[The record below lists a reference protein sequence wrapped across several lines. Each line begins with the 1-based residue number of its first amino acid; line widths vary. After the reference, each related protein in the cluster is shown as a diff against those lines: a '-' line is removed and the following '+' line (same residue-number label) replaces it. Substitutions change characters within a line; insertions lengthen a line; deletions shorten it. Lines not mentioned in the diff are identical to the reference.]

1 MSRSCYSAAERQV
14 VEEYPKAAKPQPD
27 RRVTIHR
34 IKRALPASIAIAVR
48 PLSIFRLTD
57 EYGACFSCGHTDS

>member
-14 VEEYPKAAKPQPD
+14 VEEYPKAARPQPD

-34 IKRALPASIAIAVR
+34 IKRALHYVELVDAKAAREYWSIKPIRSIDRKIVAIA
-48 PLSIFRLTD
+48 
-57 EYGACFSCGHTDS
+57 

>member
-34 IKRALPASIAIAVR
+34 IKRALPEQR
-48 PLSIFRLTD
+48 PWHCRHQSRLL
-57 EYGACFSCGHTDS
+57 YGRSVY